1 MSNQDFEAVPHL
13 IRLQLKALTGLQ
25 NQLRD
30 HNDRLIRIENKLD
43 YMSTRLERPN
53 NDRQE

>member
-43 YMSTRLERPN
+43 YMATRLERPN
-53 NDRQE
+53 ND

>member
-1 MSNQDFEAVPHL
+1 MTDDFEAVPHL
-13 IRLQLKALTGLQ
+13 VRLQLRALTTMQ
-25 NQLRD
+25 AQLRD

-53 NDRQE
+53 ND

>member
-13 IRLQLKALTGLQ
+13 IRLQLKALTTMQ
-25 NQLRD
+25 AQLRD